1 MAMGSE
7 ASVVKWWFP
16 GTSPQGNTALHIAA
30 RLGNESVAKKIL
42 TLQPS
47 FLNERNQNCE
57 TPVHIAAR
65 MGKIGVI
72 KIFLNATE
80 QISRTKDNEDN
91 TPLHNAV
98 RNHNR
103 KLAFMLINKDPEP
116 IQYLNKANQSPLS
129 IAIDAQVTH
138 IACLM
143 INKNPSS
150 HGHRGTDGLTLLH
163 RAVINQDYVVMVEIL
178 QAKKEL
184 INELDAHNRNP
195 LHFAAAIGNSKMV
208 RHLANEDDSLV
219 YQGDRD
225 GLTPIHLAAKNGQIV
240 VLKMLIE
247 FYPDVF
253 ELLEN
258 KKRNIL
264 HVAAE
269 NGQADIVK
277 YILALPEME
286 DLINSPDA
294 DGNTPLHLAAI
305 KFRNYVIYIL
315 STSPRVT
322 ISGTNNGKK
331 TALEIAQSS
340 GDHGDMSKV
349 YQFFIFITLVL

>member
-1 MAMGSE
+1 MAMASE

-30 RLGNESVAKKIL
+30 RLGNESVVKKIL

-103 KLAFMLINKDPEP
+103 KLAFMLTNKDPEP

-138 IACLM
+138 IA
-143 INKNPSS
+143 
-150 HGHRGTDGLTLLH
+150 
-163 RAVINQDYVVMVEIL
+163 
-178 QAKKEL
+178 
-184 INELDAHNRNP
+184 
-195 LHFAAAIGNSKMV
+195 AIDNSKMV

-340 GDHGDMSKV
+340 GDHGDMSKG
-349 YQFFIFITLVL
+349 TKMH

>member
-1 MAMGSE
+1 
-7 ASVVKWWFP
+7 
-16 GTSPQGNTALHIAA
+16 
-30 RLGNESVAKKIL
+30 
-42 TLQPS
+42 
-47 FLNERNQNCE
+47 
-57 TPVHIAAR
+57 

-277 YILALPEME
+277 YILALPELE

-315 STSPRVT
+315 STSPRVN

-340 GDHGDMSKV
+340 GDHGDMSKAFMSSFHLRKSV
-349 YQFFIFITLVL
+349 VAQEKRM